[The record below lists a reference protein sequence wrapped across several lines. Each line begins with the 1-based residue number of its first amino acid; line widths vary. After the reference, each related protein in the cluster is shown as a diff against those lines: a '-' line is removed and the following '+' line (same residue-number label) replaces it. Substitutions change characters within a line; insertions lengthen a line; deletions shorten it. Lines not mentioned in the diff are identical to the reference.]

1 MAMKGKNKPVRSFER
16 LETRELLAGNVT
28 ASVVSGSLTV
38 NGDNAANM
46 LQLTEVAG
54 NRWKITGLGG
64 TKING
69 KSSITTDAVTH
80 DIQLYM
86 NGGNDNVTVKDGFV
100 PHILNVF
107 GADGNN
113 TTTLENVKVGY
124 GLGVYGNAG
133 NDMVMATN
141 VSVEAIDHI
150 YYSVFDLGDGNNT
163 VIANHLSA
171 WDMRVY
177 TGTGND
183 IVTVMNSTLQSG
195 TSSLTLNTGDGRDAI
210 SLLKVKTDAIN
221 VDVGGGYMDTVTS
234 VNSTADTATF
244 ADTDGTSGIISG
256 VGNHFGSQTI
266 DPNFKYRSGDL
277 QHDTV

>member
-1 MAMKGKNKPVRSFER
+1 MKGKNKPVRSFER

-28 ASVVSGSLTV
+28 WAVVGGSLTV

-46 LQLTEVAG
+46 LQLTEVSG
-54 NRWKITGLGG
+54 DRWKITGLAG
-64 TKING
+64 TKIDG
-69 KSSITTDAVTH
+69 KSSVTTGPVTH
-80 DIQLYM
+80 DVQLYM
-86 NGGNDNVTVKDGFV
+86 NGGNDNVTVKNATV

-113 TTTLENVKVGY
+113 TTTLDNVKVGY

-133 NDMVMATN
+133 NDVVMATN
-141 VSVEAIDHI
+141 VNVEAIDHI

-177 TGTGND
+177 TGSGMDSVN
-183 IVTVMNSTLQSG
+183 VMNSTLQPG
-195 TSSLTLNTGDGRDAI
+195 TSSLTVNTGDGRDAV
-210 SLLKVKTDAIN
+210 SLSKVKTDAIN
-221 VDVGGGYMDTVTS
+221 VDVGGGNMDS
-234 VNSTADTATF
+234 VSVVKSTAGTATF
-244 ADTDGTSGIISG
+244 ADTDGTNGIISG
-256 VGNHFGSQTI
+256 MGNDFGSQTI